1 MYSPREPNGRP
12 TLRMGRSFETAEMA
26 TPPTGEPHCA
36 DEVQQ
41 QRKPARRL
49 TRNPLLAGIVNSAM
63 RLWK

>member
-1 MYSPREPNGRP
+1 
-12 TLRMGRSFETAEMA
+12 MGRSFETAEMA